1 MSTIGHPL
9 SDIANLL
16 QPFTLVTI
24 SPAAAKDLLVP
35 FQSISEVP
43 GLPPIAECLFWYRNV
58 AGWNPV
64 PEMIWANAFS
74 LFRMSVVRQGITA
87 RYAARQ
93 ASGSTAIEIGRG
105 MFTCSRLTLSLIRM
119 IKEAQAEP
127 RVRL

>member
-16 QPFTLVTI
+16 QPFTIVTE
-24 SPAAAKDLLVP
+24 SSTAAKELLVP
-35 FQSISEVP
+35 FQSMSEIP
-43 GLPPIAECLFWYRNV
+43 GLPTFAECLFWYRTV

-64 PEMIWANAFS
+64 SDITWANAFS

-87 RYAARQ
+87 RYATRQ

-105 MFTCSRLTLSLIRM
+105 MSASSRLTLALIRR
-119 IKEAQAEP
+119 IKEAGYEP